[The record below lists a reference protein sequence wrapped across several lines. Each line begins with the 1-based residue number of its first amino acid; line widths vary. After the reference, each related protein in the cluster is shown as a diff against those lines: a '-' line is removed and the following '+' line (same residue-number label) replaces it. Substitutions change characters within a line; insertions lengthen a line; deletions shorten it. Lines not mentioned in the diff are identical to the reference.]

1 MLDDNM
7 QEKSL
12 ISQKIVYD
20 TIQNCYDGKVLGF
33 QVTPELRKS
42 WRFSHQKH
50 KLEIENVKDSKK
62 KIILI

>member
-1 MLDDNM
+1 MARGLLKRDFSINKEMLDDNM

-20 TIQNCYDGKVLGF
+20 TIQNCYDGKVLGL

-42 WRFSHQKH
+42 
-50 KLEIENVKDSKK
+50 
-62 KIILI
+62 